1 MMSTASNTRERITI
15 KDIEKILGLKRAKAE
30 RVFSTMRLAKIRKL
44 KRLDP
49 TYEAKP
55 YLFVDDL
62 VEAQPG
68 LTRDVVKAGLVD

>member
-1 MMSTASNTRERITI
+1 MMSTAATRERISI

-30 RVFSTMRLAKIRKL
+30 RLFSAMRAAKVS
-44 KRLDP
+44 RLEQQDP
-49 TYEAKP
+49 TYAGKP

-62 VEAQPG
+62 VSAHPG